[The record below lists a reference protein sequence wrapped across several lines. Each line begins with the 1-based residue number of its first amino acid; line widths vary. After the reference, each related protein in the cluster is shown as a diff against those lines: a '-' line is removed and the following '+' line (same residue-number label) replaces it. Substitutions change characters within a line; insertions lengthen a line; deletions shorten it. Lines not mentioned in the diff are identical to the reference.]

1 MTRRESLPFAI
12 QFDRVV
18 VGRARH
24 RATDRIDAVD
34 ATGARETTSGGR
46 SSVDGRV
53 GVVARGADA
62 RWARMDESARAR
74 DDEKDDDDD
83 ERDDEK
89 GARNREGERERWT
102 VRGGGGARDV
112 GDVGEGD

>member
-1 MTRRESLPFAI
+1 M
-12 QFDRVV
+12 
-18 VGRARH
+18 
-24 RATDRIDAVD
+24 
-34 ATGARETTSGGR
+34 
-46 SSVDGRV
+46 DGRV

-62 RWARMDESARAR
+62 GWARMDGAADAFAFASARAR
-74 DDEKDDDDD
+74 DESDDDDDD

-89 GARNREGERERWT
+89 GARSREGERERWT

>member
-1 MTRRESLPFAI
+1 MR
-12 QFDRVV
+12 
-18 VGRARH
+18 
-24 RATDRIDAVD
+24 
-34 ATGARETTSGGR
+34 GR

-83 ERDDEK
+83 DERDDER

-112 GDVGEGD
+112 GDVGDGD